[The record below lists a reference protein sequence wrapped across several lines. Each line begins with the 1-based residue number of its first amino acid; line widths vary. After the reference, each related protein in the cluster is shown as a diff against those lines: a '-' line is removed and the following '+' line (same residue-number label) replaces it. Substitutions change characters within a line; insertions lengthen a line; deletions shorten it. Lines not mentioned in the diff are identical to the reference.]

1 MEKSDSPYL
10 AQIAKNIKKI
20 REYIGDEDLN
30 TFLADEKTQ
39 SAVLMQLQ
47 QIGELAKRISQ
58 KAQTEMSAIPW
69 RDVADFRN
77 IVAHEYYKV
86 QLPIV
91 WTIVTEQLA
100 SLETACAEY
109 LRTHPIPPIPNK

>member
-1 MEKSDSPYL
+1 MEKSDNPYL
-10 AQIAKNIKKI
+10 AQIVRNIEKI
-20 REYIGDEDLN
+20 RKYVGDED
-30 TFLADEKTQ
+30 FASFVADEKTQ

-47 QIGELAKRISQ
+47 LIGELAKRVSSQ
-58 KAQTEMSAIPW
+58 AQIEMPAIPW

-77 IVAHEYYKV
+77 VVAHDYYEV

-100 SLETACAEY
+100 PLEMACTEY
-109 LRTHPIPPIPNK
+109 IKIHPLA